1 MQACPICGGFTEPL
15 PRKGDWDGFK
25 CPVHGP
31 VRMSGTIL
39 STRSNATRQEWEK
52 AFDRAKARTEPDED
66 PVIMD
71 SDFL

>member
-1 MQACPICGGFTEPL
+1 MISPQNQQEFESLGISARPSQN
-15 PRKGDWDGFK
+15 
-25 CPVHGP
+25 V
-31 VRMSGTIL
+31 GTIL